1 MTIIYFAETDT
12 LAVDLRD
19 EPATETDDLTDDV
32 LVDDNA
38 QRQIVGLTIDQASK
52 HVDLGSVQI
61 EGLPRSTCS
70 CALALLCRPE
80 RPKAILSRCSNH
92 LTTLTGTWPAST
104 AARSWVTR
112 TRSLHSMS
120 SASEMARTC
129 ARCMPAA
136 LRTRTNIRSMDAGS
150 TPVTCRSNWDCGWTR
165 QHET

>member
-1 MTIIYFAETDT
+1 
-12 LAVDLRD
+12 
-19 EPATETDDLTDDV
+19 V

-80 RPKAILSRCSNH
+80 RPKAIPSRCSNH

-104 AARSWVTR
+104 IAPSATWVQPITQ
-112 TRSLHSMS
+112 SISQD
-120 SASEMARTC
+120 
-129 ARCMPAA
+129 
-136 LRTRTNIRSMDAGS
+136 I
-150 TPVTCRSNWDCGWTR
+150 
-165 QHET
+165 QHQDEY

>member
-52 HVDLGSVQI
+52 HVDLGRPSI
-61 EGLPRSTCS
+61 CTLPRSTCS

-80 RPKAILSRCSNH
+80 RPKDDPQQMLEPPDHID
-92 LTTLTGTWPAST
+92 WD
-104 AARSWVTR
+104 
-112 TRSLHSMS
+112 
-120 SASEMARTC
+120 MAC
-129 ARCMPAA
+129 VHCGKELGDEDEVAA
-136 LRTRTNIRSMDAGS
+136 LD
-150 TPVTCRSNWDCGWTR
+150 V
-165 QHET
+165 